1 MLVAGSRNGR
11 PTGFVRGGECPEPQY
26 DRFIFLTVILPWEN
40 PLPTSLNV
48 AAGRQLSV
56 NGAGTIEAG
65 ASATEVSTNVGT
77 IDVLRGTLLLHNAFV
92 NQSGASLTA
101 VGTDLITFQSGLQ
114 NSGTVNLTDAS
125 LAGGLDGTG
134 ALTVGAGAAADAAY
148 VTQQSLHVTG
158 GGVVRMRNSLGA
170 PVVSVVKSLQ
180 LDAGGSVDIGN
191 NALVIDYTAGA
202 SPLASIRS
210 AIVAGALTSSALT
223 SSKAIGYAEATDV
236 LPFANGATSDTFL
249 GSTVDKTTILT
260 RYTLAGDANLD
271 GTVDFNDL
279 VKLAQN
285 YNISDGSRTLIGGD
299 FTYDGD
305 TEFHGLVKLAPEYH
319 SALPG
324 EAIPGAGAA
333 FESDLATAFASVP
346 EPSVLG
352 GLSCLAGPL

>member
-125 LAGGLDGTG
+125 LAGAVTNAAPGKIFVADNATFANKVTNNGLIAGGGSLAFNGGLTNNGTTTVTGGQAVTAAAPAPSLVMAGGLDGTG

-158 GGVVRMRNSLGA
+158 
-170 PVVSVVKSLQ
+170 
-180 LDAGGSVDIGN
+180 
-191 NALVIDYTAGA
+191 
-202 SPLASIRS
+202 
-210 AIVAGALTSSALT
+210 
-223 SSKAIGYAEATDV
+223 
-236 LPFANGATSDTFL
+236 
-249 GSTVDKTTILT
+249 
-260 RYTLAGDANLD
+260 
-271 GTVDFNDL
+271 
-279 VKLAQN
+279 
-285 YNISDGSRTLIGGD
+285 
-299 FTYDGD
+299 
-305 TEFHGLVKLAPEYH
+305 
-319 SALPG
+319 
-324 EAIPGAGAA
+324 
-333 FESDLATAFASVP
+333 
-346 EPSVLG
+346 
-352 GLSCLAGPL
+352 